1 MATKQNNNS
10 IARKNEN
17 ALITPRRRTKEN
29 RVLEK
34 KHEEFD
40 AENGDS
46 SLRQEI
52 AWLKEVVA
60 DKDETIDD
68 LDQERDEL
76 YKEIYKLRLE
86 LAKAWNITLPTDAEK
101 VREVSRLTSQT
112 PETAKEKK
120 PYSAAVKTSLNQI
133 LVETTS
139 HAKNE
144 ANLMTSSS
152 IESTDS
158 GLGKHSLTQLIDDRL
173 NLMIEAKLGIKPIS
187 NQGQNVSFTPEYTNL
202 DTDRELNII
211 IHGLKEGEIN
221 DTQLV
226 NDIFAA
232 TTTQH
237 EPTFINRLGPK
248 KDGKTRP
255 LMLRMKNKEEKEKFM
270 SKLWMLKNV
279 RTRFKK
285 MSITNDYT
293 LEERNMIKKCVEEA
307 KRRNT
312 SEMSEY
318 QWKVRGT
325 PRSGLKLV
333 KIISQA

>member
-1 MATKQNNNS
+1 M
-10 IARKNEN
+10 
-17 ALITPRRRTKEN
+17 
-29 RVLEK
+29 
-34 KHEEFD
+34 
-40 AENGDS
+40 
-46 SLRQEI
+46 
-52 AWLKEVVA
+52 
-60 DKDETIDD
+60 
-68 LDQERDEL
+68 
-76 YKEIYKLRLE
+76 
-86 LAKAWNITLPTDAEK
+86 
-101 VREVSRLTSQT
+101 
-112 PETAKEKK
+112 
-120 PYSAAVKTSLNQI
+120 
-133 LVETTS
+133 
-139 HAKNE
+139 
-144 ANLMTSSS
+144 
-152 IESTDS
+152 
-158 GLGKHSLTQLIDDRL
+158 
-173 NLMIEAKLGIKPIS
+173 
-187 NQGQNVSFTPEYTNL
+187 
-202 DTDRELNII
+202 
-211 IHGLKEGEIN
+211 KEGEIN